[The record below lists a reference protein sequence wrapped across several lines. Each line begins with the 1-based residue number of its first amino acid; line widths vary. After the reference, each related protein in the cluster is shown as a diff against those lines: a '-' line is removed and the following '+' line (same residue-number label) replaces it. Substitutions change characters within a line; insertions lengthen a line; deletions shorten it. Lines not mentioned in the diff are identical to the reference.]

1 MYDFVRAGQKKR
13 ACFVFY
19 FLSIILRAIFER
31 VQKEFIPRTISAA
44 IGQILFQKYLK
55 RHPLAERVIS
65 VAGSK
70 CYPLKTKALGSALT
84 EPLPCWT
91 ANGVRGGRKG
101 RHCHCVIVKDMPNP
115 LHIVSR
121 VATEGTVFLLKILP
135 IVDCAK
141 PHSFESLYS
150 VHPRS
155 LNNCW
160 RRACVSIPV
169 KDAVV
174 SSLCESFL

>member
-44 IGQILFQKYLK
+44 IGQILFQKHLK

-115 LHIVSR
+115 LHIVSM

-155 LNNCW
+155 RNNCW
-160 RRACVSIPV
+160 RRACVSIASPPFSYLFYFQV
-169 KDAVV
+169 
-174 SSLCESFL
+174 ER

>member
-1 MYDFVRAGQKKR
+1 MYDFVRTGQKKR

-31 VQKEFIPRTISAA
+31 VQKEFIPRIISAA
-44 IGQILFQKYLK
+44 IGQILFQKHLK

-70 CYPLKTKALGSALT
+70 CYPLKAKALGSALT

-101 RHCHCVIVKDMPNP
+101 RHCHCERYA
-115 LHIVSR
+115 L
-121 VATEGTVFLLKILP
+121 VFLLPVNGSIN
-135 IVDCAK
+135 
-141 PHSFESLYS
+141 SL
-150 VHPRS
+150 R
-155 LNNCW
+155 L
-160 RRACVSIPV
+160 I
-169 KDAVV
+169 
-174 SSLCESFL
+174 

>member
-44 IGQILFQKYLK
+44 IGQILFQKHLK

-121 VATEGTVFLLKILP
+121 VATEGTVFLLKIL
-135 IVDCAK
+135 
-141 PHSFESLYS
+141 
-150 VHPRS
+150 RS
-155 LNNCW
+155 WTAPNRTLLKVCTPSI
-160 RRACVSIPV
+160 RALSITAGDERAYP
-169 KDAVV
+169 
-174 SSLCESFL
+174 

>member
-44 IGQILFQKYLK
+44 IGQILFQKHLK

-70 CYPLKTKALGSALT
+70 YSPLKTKALGSALT

-160 RRACVSIPV
+160 RRACVSIASPPF
-169 KDAVV
+169 
-174 SSLCESFL
+174 S

>member
-44 IGQILFQKYLK
+44 IGQILFQKHLK

-101 RHCHCVIVKDMPNP
+101 RQN
-115 LHIVSR
+115 
-121 VATEGTVFLLKILP
+121 
-135 IVDCAK
+135 
-141 PHSFESLYS
+141 
-150 VHPRS
+150 
-155 LNNCW
+155 
-160 RRACVSIPV
+160 
-169 KDAVV
+169 
-174 SSLCESFL
+174 

>member
-44 IGQILFQKYLK
+44 IGQILFQKHLK
-55 RHPLAERVIS
+55 RHLLAERVIS

-155 LNNCW
+155 RNNCW
-160 RRACVSIPV
+160 RRACVSIPQ
-169 KDAVV
+169 
-174 SSLCESFL
+174 